1 MLRYFTREA
10 RCTSISSRVG
20 RNRTCAA
27 GVGQKRERAAGA
39 EHGAVA
45 GCRTV
50 AAARVAPHGPHWVL
64 GVHCYADP
72 GNVRMNNSLSPILRR
87 RSYQGVNQ
95 AGWAAEETSL

>member
-1 MLRYFTREA
+1 VLRYFTREA

-27 GVGQKRERAAGA
+27 GVGQTEHAAGA
-39 EHGAVA
+39 EHGA
-45 GCRTV
+45 V
-50 AAARVAPHGPHWVL
+50 AAARVAPHGPQWVL
-64 GVHCYADP
+64 GVHCDADP

-95 AGWAAEETSL
+95 AGWTEEETSL